1 MEVTFDPAKNASNVR
16 DRNLTFTLVEQL
28 DWASAVVEEDTRKA
42 YGERRFRVL
51 GFIGERLHAV
61 VFTPGFLGSEPKFAE
76 PSALP
81 KGAALCT
88 AAKLVSDPNNPKAN
102 PREVKKYAETS
113 KS

>member
-1 MEVTFDPAKNASNVR
+1 MP
-16 DRNLTFTLVEQL
+16 
-28 DWASAVVEEDTRKA
+28 WWGEDTRKA

-61 VFTPGFLGSEPKFAE
+61 VFTPRAGKVHVISLR
-76 PSALP
+76 
-81 KGAALCT
+81 
-88 AAKLVSDPNNPKAN
+88 KAN